1 MTGNGKHST
10 HKHGDDWG
18 VVYGIVLTTIYMCV
32 CERAVFNL
40 SVGRFILPTS
50 LGRDDIQRRLNA
62 AEMYM
67 PSSDSK
73 SLKAPSGN
81 ALA

>member
-1 MTGNGKHST
+1 
-10 HKHGDDWG
+10 
-18 VVYGIVLTTIYMCV
+18 MCV

-40 SVGRFILPTS
+40 SVGRFIVPTS

>member
-32 CERAVFNL
+32 CVREQC
-40 SVGRFILPTS
+40 STS
-50 LGRDDIQRRLNA
+50 LLADLFCQQVLEGTTF
-62 AEMYM
+62 
-67 PSSDSK
+67 
-73 SLKAPSGN
+73 SGV
-81 ALA
+81 